1 MKNFDRTERIP
12 VPVSLDE
19 KTIIQNKAHRVN
31 MTTAEFMRYLA
42 LNFIALPSPVD
53 AAPVPVVSEKGTENV

>member
-1 MKNFDRTERIP
+1 MKNLDRKARIP
-12 VPVSLDE
+12 VPVSQDE

-42 LNFIALPSPVD
+42 LNFVPAD
-53 AAPVPVVSEKGTENV
+53 AAPVVSEQEKTA